1 MVMQKHALP
10 RRHFI
15 RMATL
20 ASGSILLLPGCSTR
34 PADSYRHFFTETEAS
49 LMDALA
55 EQIIPA
61 DKWPGRKDAGVT
73 HFIDKQLT
81 RPYTRFQEI
90 YRKGL
95 VLIQQTCKRD
105 DQKIFEELSWEE
117 QTHCPGYCK
126 SSRK

>member
-1 MVMQKHALP
+1 MQKHALP

-73 HFIDKQLT
+73 HFIDINKAIHPVSGNLPE
-81 RPYTRFQEI
+81 RA
-90 YRKGL
+90 G
-95 VLIQQTCKRD
+95 
-105 DQKIFEELSWEE
+105 
-117 QTHCPGYCK
+117 THTTNL
-126 SSRK
+126 